1 MIKYFLFFVKTLPL
15 SETFWD
21 GKFVFSK
28 TESLF
33 GQDGWRQKKRKIG
46 EQLQSLVGLH
56 PTLNSAMRA
65 GEY

>member
-15 SETFWD
+15 SQIFRD

-46 EQLQSLVGLH
+46 EQLQSLV
-56 PTLNSAMRA
+56 
-65 GEY
+65 

>member
-15 SETFWD
+15 SQIFRD

-33 GQDGWRQKKRKIG
+33 GQDGWRQKK
-46 EQLQSLVGLH
+46 EEDW
-56 PTLNSAMRA
+56 RA
-65 GEY
+65 ITVSGVTPPYT